1 MSIGVAFW
9 AVLLACFPQGS
20 PRQTT
25 QKSVEPPE
33 PVLGQESSYA
43 FRDPPVNSEGVKSLA
58 DLRGRPVVLE
68 FWGTT

>member
-1 MSIGVAFW
+1 MAIVLVA
-9 AVLLACFPQGS
+9 AGLAGLQ
-20 PRQTT
+20 QTRT
-25 QKSVEPPE
+25 QKSVEPPA
-33 PVLGQESSYA
+33 PVLGEESSYT